1 MAMLPLTTCESL
13 AKLIDHPLVKPELT
27 DEQVIEGLELAKRY
41 NIACASVRPC
51 DIDLAVR
58 TLQGSS
64 VKAGA
69 VCGFPHGS
77 ENTATKLYEARDLLR
92 RGAREIDMVIA
103 ISKLLSR
110 EFQHVQMELLQMS
123 ELCHKEGALLK
134 VILENAYLTD
144 ELKIIA
150 CRCCER
156 AEVDFVKTSTG
167 FAPSGY
173 TLADIALMR
182 KHLPEEIG
190 VKAAGGIRTVDQVL
204 EVYAGRLHAHR
215 HHLHGRHPGRVE
227 GTADPGSGHLNGR
240 GTPLAPVL
248 FWRSLRSN
256 GADQIAP
263 PHMHRVG
270 PARRSNPARTR
281 PPRSRGR
288 RDLPRIPPGLPEQS
302 RARAR
307 RPSRSSS
314 SSIRIASCWPPAGA
328 TRTTASST
336 AASRSSLPCW
346 IWPCATARTPSI
358 SRSKPPRWRRTA

>member
-1 MAMLPLTTCESL
+1 MLPLTTCEAL
-13 AKLIDHPLVKPELT
+13 AQLIDHPLVRPDLT

-41 NIACASVRPC
+41 RISSVSVRPC

-58 TLQGSS
+58 TLEGSS
-64 VKAGA
+64 VKPGA

-77 ENTATKLYEARDLLR
+77 ANTATKLYEARDLLR

-110 EFQHVQMELLQMS
+110 EFQYVQMELLQIS

-173 TLADIALMR
+173 TLPDIALMR
-182 KHLPEEIG
+182 KYLPEEIG

-204 EVYAGRLHAHR
+204 EVYQAGC
-215 HHLHGRHPGRVE
+215 
-227 GTADPGSGHLNGR
+227 T
-240 GTPLAPVL
+240 
-248 FWRSLRSN
+248 
-256 GADQIAP
+256 
-263 PHMHRVG
+263 RVG
-270 PARRSNPARTR
+270 
-281 PPRSRGR
+281 
-288 RDLPRIPPGLPEQS
+288 
-302 RARAR
+302 
-307 RPSRSSS
+307 
-314 SSIRIASCWPPAGA
+314 
-328 TRTTASST
+328 TTST
-336 AASRSSLPCW
+336 AAILDEWKARLTP
-346 IWPCATARTPSI
+346 PPPATTTPGT
-358 SRSKPPRWRRTA
+358 PAQ